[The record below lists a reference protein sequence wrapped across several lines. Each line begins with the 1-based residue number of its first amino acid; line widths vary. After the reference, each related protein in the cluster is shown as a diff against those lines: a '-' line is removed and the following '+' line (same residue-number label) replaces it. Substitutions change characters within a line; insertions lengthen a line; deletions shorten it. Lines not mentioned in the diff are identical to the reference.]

1 MFLSEKK
8 RGDVVDRQTHFPGTY
23 DSSTKDFMKISFIT
37 FITLLATTEKRKWK
51 KIIKINDGLTKLCE
65 PSKK

>member
-1 MFLSEKK
+1 MLFLSEKK
-8 RGDVVDRQTHFPGTY
+8 RGDIVDRQTHFPGTY

-51 KIIKINDGLTKLCE
+51 K
-65 PSKK
+65 